1 MKHIPLISVFLLFTL
16 VNTSTTI
23 YGESPVS
30 WGNYKPVFM
39 KRADLEKSVSYQAQ
53 GRNLVNPGKIYS
65 QAPYLYIN
73 ERYRGIH
80 VINNTDPAHPVN
92 EGFIVVPGCIDLAM
106 KGHILYVDNSVDLVA
121 FDLESKT
128 VTKRVKNVFPSP
140 SAPDDSYYG
149 YREDDMVL
157 VEWRKIR

>member
-1 MKHIPLISVFLLFTL
+1 
-16 VNTSTTI
+16 
-23 YGESPVS
+23 
-30 WGNYKPVFM
+30 M